1 MNRTIALER
10 PNGSAFVLSPYTRNA
25 MEKVLTPKKIL
36 VVDPDP
42 AVSRALWN
50 SCGFIA
56 DIENCGGFEDARA
69 SLMRSPP
76 DFLVTPL
83 RLGAYNGLHL
93 IYLAKANHNGT
104 RSICYSMFSDLPLI
118 KEAQEIG
125 AFYEAP
131 ARVPFA
137 LLSYLRTALP
147 PRDRRQPR
155 EGDRRKEFRGGRRS
169 TDVAVVS

>member
-1 MNRTIALER
+1 
-10 PNGSAFVLSPYTRNA
+10 
-25 MEKVLTPKKIL
+25 
-36 VVDPDP
+36 
-42 AVSRALWN
+42 
-50 SCGFIA
+50 
-56 DIENCGGFEDARA
+56 
-69 SLMRSPP
+69 MRSPP

-93 IYLAKANHNGT
+93 IYLAKANRQVT
-104 RSICYSMFSDLPLI
+104 RSICYSIFTDLPLI

-137 LLSYLRTALP
+137 LLSYLRTVLP

-169 TDVAVVS
+169 ADVAVVS